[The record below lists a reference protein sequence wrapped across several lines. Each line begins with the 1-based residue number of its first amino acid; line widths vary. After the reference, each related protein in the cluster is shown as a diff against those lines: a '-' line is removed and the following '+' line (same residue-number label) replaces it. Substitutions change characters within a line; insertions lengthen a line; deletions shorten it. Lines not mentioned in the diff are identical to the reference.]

1 MGGSFMDEE
10 LGGERLTNVADEFAE
25 AVEDHHQET
34 AYTMLSI
41 RMSKQLV
48 ERLEKY
54 AKDYGISK
62 SVFTRIAVEI
72 ITSEMEER
80 ENEIER
86 MNSMTAIKVDDEELK
101 KYDGG

>member
-1 MGGSFMDEE
+1 MDEE

-41 RMSKQLV
+41 RMPEQLA

-54 AKDYGISK
+54 AKDYGITK
-62 SVFTRIAVEI
+62 SVFIRLAVEI
-72 ITSEMEER
+72 MTSEMEER

-86 MNSMTAIKVDDEELK
+86 MNSRTAIKVGDKELK